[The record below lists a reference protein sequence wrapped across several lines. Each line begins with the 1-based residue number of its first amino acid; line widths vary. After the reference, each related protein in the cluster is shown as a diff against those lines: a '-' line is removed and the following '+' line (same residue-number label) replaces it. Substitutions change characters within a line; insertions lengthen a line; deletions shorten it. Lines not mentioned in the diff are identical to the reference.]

1 MTDETKAT
9 VKVLDHCCIWF
20 YWHHDSD
27 LTRVWK
33 MYESTYV
40 GLRKYGFVAGTS
52 GYALRTTNSFWAG
65 FDMIENIA
73 THPEIAKKLA
83 EPIGRQ

>member
-1 MTDETKAT
+1 
-9 VKVLDHCCIWF
+9 
-20 YWHHDSD
+20 
-27 LTRVWK
+27 

-83 EPIGRQ
+83 EPIGKQ